1 MRDDTQQGNGIGV
14 AQLTSAMEN
23 DITPLRL
30 LTIQE
35 AADMLQVCRRTVLR
49 MAKSKEMP
57 AFKLGGQWRVR
68 ESELT
73 KWLEGLNER

>member
-1 MRDDTQQGNGIGV
+1 MRDGTQQGNGIRV
-14 AQLTSAMEN
+14 AQLTSRMEN
-23 DITPLRL
+23 DIDPLRF
-30 LTIQE
+30 LTLQQ

-49 MAKSKEMP
+49 MAKRKELP

-68 ESELT
+68 ENELA